1 MPCTLSLVLYKSKIE
16 TNEWSLQRRMTGQF
30 CTLAIFGIWNA
41 WIINKV
47 VGSLLGKLSR
57 RLQSCKVLSAHCC
70 YHDHHLTEQIYTRN
84 HKGCFSAFLI
94 CRNSREVY
102 LQASPGKNFC
112 AKSRYP
118 LDVPMSNPQP
128 RHWHMMFDNLLD
140 EYKVGSA
147 VLHICKKLKL
157 NLQVHWKEKQ
167 LFLRVRCKISS
178 PWVNTFADAK

>member
-102 LQASPGKNFC
+102 LQASSEKISVLKVAIPWMCQCEILNQDIDTLCLTIYWMNIRWGVQCCIF
-112 AKSRYP
+112 AKS
-118 LDVPMSNPQP
+118 
-128 RHWHMMFDNLLD
+128 
-140 EYKVGSA
+140 
-147 VLHICKKLKL
+147 
-157 NLQVHWKEKQ
+157 
-167 LFLRVRCKISS
+167 
-178 PWVNTFADAK
+178 